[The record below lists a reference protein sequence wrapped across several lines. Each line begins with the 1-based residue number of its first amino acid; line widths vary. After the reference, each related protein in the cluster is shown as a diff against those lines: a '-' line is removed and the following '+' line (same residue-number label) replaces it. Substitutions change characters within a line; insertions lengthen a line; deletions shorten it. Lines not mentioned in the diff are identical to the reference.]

1 MLGNIFIVN
10 TPLHDGAVIIRENR
24 VMAAGCL
31 LPLTRDRSLSSELG
45 TRHRAAIG
53 LSEMADCVV
62 VVVSEETGTIS
73 YTYGGHIYRHI
84 DGETLRNRL
93 KSFMMANKGKTSVV
107 NDMFQKWRPRNEI
120 YQAALVAA
128 EILCLI
134 AACAFWLYVMNEQNP
149 IMTGSYTVPVEVRN
163 LDRSLVALNVPQRV
177 KVTVNMN
184 RNALMQLHSD
194 DIHAYVDMQN
204 MTDGD
209 YPNTKISVSLPGD
222 GEVASVTPQ
231 YFDLKVDPYAVK
243 SVPIRVNFFG
253 ELPSGYKSALKDTAP
268 SVLTVAGSSSSIDMV
283 NRAVVSVNL
292 ADKRESFTEF
302 DSVSVMDEDGNTV
315 TGIDVMPTQVRVAV
329 EITEEQKTANIP
341 LTAKVKGT
349 PAAGYR
355 VDGLTVAPLAATVTA
370 PGSDLEAMKEIN
382 LGEID
387 VTGAEAD
394 VTQTLPI
401 PVPAGSSAVPAEAT
415 VTVSV
420 NGVQ

>member
-1 MLGNIFIVN
+1 MKY
-10 TPLHDGAVIIRENR
+10 TKLHWW
-24 VMAAGCL
+24 
-31 LPLTRDRSLSSELG
+31 LP
-45 TRHRAAIG
+45 
-53 LSEMADCVV
+53 
-62 VVVSEETGTIS
+62 
-73 YTYGGHIYRHI
+73 
-84 DGETLRNRL
+84 
-93 KSFMMANKGKTSVV
+93 K
-107 NDMFQKWRPRNEI
+107 
-120 YQAALVAA
+120 
-128 EILCLI
+128 ILCLI

-163 LDRSLVALNVPQRV
+163 LDRSLVTLNVPQRV